1 MADADAWLPSAKALA
16 DTATPPPPIPPP
28 PEPDARAQA
37 YDPVSGSRAEAEREA
52 EYEWL
57 QLVPLVPMHDAD
69 ACAEFASPAA
79 AAVVMTWPPPMVPF
93 PKPTA
98 SALAPGAD
106 AWLSAR

>member
-1 MADADAWLPSAKALA
+1 VPSVPVQDAA
-16 DTATPPPPIPPP
+16 
-28 PEPDARAQA
+28 
-37 YDPVSGSRAEAEREA
+37 
-52 EYEWL
+52 
-57 QLVPLVPMHDAD
+57 

-79 AAVVMTWPPPMVPF
+79 AAVVITWPDPMAPF